1 MPFIPL
7 SKQPK
12 MMPEKAEFVQSG
24 EQHGT
29 GNTSAQDRKIREVI
43 ILGNHIQALG
53 IARMAAGTG
62 RQVVLYNDYG
72 ASVTRF
78 SKACREFHLFR
89 DKAHLLTLLLQRPGR
104 RQALI
109 IATNDNLVGFMAD
122 HYEELADKYLLAIP
136 SPASV
141 QICFNKRDTYRK
153 AMELGIPIPES
164 HFPDSRAEVEAL
176 AGHIR
181 FPVVLKPA
189 IMYKFHGATGKKVFF
204 CKDRNDLVANYER
217 ILQII
222 PPEEVIVQ
230 QFLTGGA
237 KVLYSFGSFFAGG
250 EVYGSFVANRIRQK
264 PMDFGISTC
273 FAHTVINPELEK
285 TAEQLL
291 RAIDYFG
298 LSEVEFMYDE
308 ASGQY
313 RLLEVNPRAWKWH
326 SIANKLG
333 IDLVGMMLDY
343 LEGNPVTKKR
353 NDRADVAWV
362 ERLTDLYVV
371 SNEIRK
377 GRMTPA
383 EYLRTMRMAKE
394 SAAWSWR
401 DPVPAI
407 MYILMAPYLLIKRN
421 G

>member
-1 MPFIPL
+1 MI
-7 SKQPK
+7 
-12 MMPEKAEFVQSG
+12 PEKTEFVQSG
-24 EQHGT
+24 EQPGGGPTRAT
-29 GNTSAQDRKIREVI
+29 GRKIREVI
-43 ILGNHIQALG
+43 LLGNHIQALG
-53 IARMAAGTG
+53 LSRLAARTG
-62 RQVVLYNDYG
+62 RRVALYNDYG

-78 SKACREFHLFR
+78 SRTCREFHLFR
-89 DKAHLLTLLLQRPGR
+89 DKPHLLELLRQRPGR
-104 RQALI
+104 RQALL

-122 HYEELADKYLLAIP
+122 HYEELSEKYYLAIP
-136 SPASV
+136 RPESV
-141 QICFNKRDTYRK
+141 QVCFNKRDTYRK
-153 AMELGIPIPES
+153 AMEMGIPIPES
-164 HFPDSRAEVEAL
+164 HFPDSREEIEEL
-176 AGHIR
+176 AGRIR

-204 CKDRNDLVANYER
+204 CRDAAELVANYER

-250 EVYGSFVANRIRQK
+250 EVYGGLVANRIRQK

-313 RLLEVNPRAWKWH
+313 RLLEINPRAWKWH
-326 SIANKLG
+326 SIANKVG
-333 IDLVGMMLDY
+333 INLMGMMLDY
-343 LEGNPVTKKR
+343 LEGEPVAKKR
-353 NDRADVAWV
+353 NQRANVAWV

-371 SNEIRK
+371 FNEIRK
-377 GRMTPA
+377 GRMSPA